1 MKKRCADSL
10 QIAAM
15 LLSVFVAVPG
25 IAAKHA
31 PASPLEDELRTR
43 YKPVRMGYGGAGLT
57 VVEPGTVL
65 VLQKGGI
72 LAVPPSSLVIA
83 PGTYKDGEI
92 HPPNALLRAALGDNT
107 RLLTAGEK
115 VYVSK
120 ISVNL
125 KSDKV
130 ALTIIEC
137 DTCNGAEFS
146 SYKAEVVFQFPK
158 GYVDTADAAKIQQ
171 TIGEVLAFDI
181 GTGETQTA
189 QDQTGQPPP
198 AQPPA
203 PPSIE
208 IGQTVDQVQA
218 AFGPPDRLVNLGS
231 KLIYVYQDRKVTFVD
246 GKVTEVK

>member
-1 MKKRCADSL
+1 MRKRCANSL

-15 LLSVFVAVPG
+15 LLSVLTAAPG
-25 IAAKHA
+25 VAAKHA

-43 YKPVRMGYGGAGLT
+43 YKPVRMGFGGGGLA

-65 VLQKGGI
+65 VLQKEGI

-92 HPPNALLRAALGDNT
+92 HPPNAFLRAALGDNT
-107 RLLTAGEK
+107 RLLTAGER

-130 ALTIIEC
+130 ALAIIEC
-137 DTCNGAEFS
+137 DACNSADFS

-158 GYVDTADAAKIQQ
+158 GYLESADAAKIQQ

-181 GTGETQTA
+181 GGAGTQQA
-189 QDQTGQPPP
+189 QDQTEQPPTQPPP
-198 AQPPA
+198 PPT
-203 PPSIE
+203 IE
-208 IGQTVDQVQA
+208 VGQTVDQVQA
-218 AFGPPDRLVNLGS
+218 AFGPPDRFVNLGS
-231 KLIYVYQDRKVTFVD
+231 KLIYVYKDRKVTFVD
-246 GKVTEVK
+246 GKVAAVN